1 MNMSLEPT
9 LLQQQLSLNMMLSNI
24 RDYWIANINLG
35 MKELFVNTVAQ
46 VAPDLFYK
54 IQTDLTNYSYTDLNS
69 IEGLNTFLRMNL
81 LSFPAET
88 SSLRTY
94 LINVDYET
102 WLHYFV
108 NVLLF
113 PFIELYRNYVT

>member
-1 MNMSLEPT
+1 
-9 LLQQQLSLNMMLSNI
+9 MLSNI

-69 IEGLNTFLRMNL
+69 IEGLNTFLRMKL